1 MALELVAALLVF
13 VAVTALVLALTSGN
27 RDRATERRLNRLSEP
42 KPREEKSANA
52 VLKRDSG
59 TFPFLSR
66 LVSGSWSDRA
76 ADDLSRAGMS
86 LKVSEFLMI
95 RLLSAGGFAILMVLF
110 APGATLG
117 VLLAIVAG
125 LVGFMLPA
133 WLVAFRRSRR
143 QSALNDQ
150 LPEMLALLSNSLRS
164 GFAFTQ
170 AIDLA
175 ADQLEPPIREEL
187 KLVQRDTTLGASMD
201 DALEAMAARS
211 GSYDFEMVVSSVL
224 IQRTVGGNLSEIL
237 DTVADTVKERK
248 RLEGEIRSLTASQ
261 RFTGLVLSI
270 YPIVLG
276 LVFFAIAPDVWKVLV
291 TEEAGR
297 LLLAVAAVLQVI
309 GIIAIRRVLTLEV

>member
-1 MALELVAALLVF
+1 MTLELVAALLVF
-13 VAVTALVLALTSGN
+13 VAVTALVLALVSGN
-27 RDRATERRLNRLSEP
+27 RDRAAESRLIRLS
-42 KPREEKSANA
+42 KPREEKSVDT

-66 LVSGSWSDRA
+66 LVSGNWSDRA
-76 ADDLSRAGMS
+76 AADLAQAGMS

-95 RLLSAGGFAILMVLF
+95 RLLSAGGLALLVVFF

-133 WLVAFRRSRR
+133 WLVAIRRSRR
-143 QSALNDQ
+143 QKELNDQ
-150 LPEMLALLSNSLRS
+150 LPEMLALISNSLRS

-175 ADQLEPPIREEL
+175 ADQLKPPISEEL

-201 DALEAMAARS
+201 AALQSMADRS

-224 IQRTVGGNLSEIL
+224 IQRTIGGNLSEIL
-237 DTVADTVKERK
+237 ERVAETVKERK

-276 LVFFAIAPDVWKVLV
+276 LIFFAIAPDVWKVLV

-297 LLLAVAAVLQVI
+297 LMLALAAVLQVI
-309 GIIAIRRVLTLEV
+309 GIITIRRILTLEV

>member
-1 MALELVAALLVF
+1 MLELIAALLVF
-13 VAVTALVLALTSGN
+13 VAVTALVLALVSGN
-27 RDRATERRLNRLSEP
+27 RDRPAESRLARLS
-42 KPREEKSANA
+42 KPRTEKSVDS

-59 TFPFLSR
+59 TFPFLRR

-76 ADDLSRAGMS
+76 ADDLARAGMS

-95 RLLSAGGFAILMVLF
+95 RLLSAGGFAVLVVLF

-117 VLLAIVAG
+117 LLLAIVAG

-133 WLVAFRRSRR
+133 WLVAIRRARR
-143 QSALNDQ
+143 QKELNDQ

-175 ADQLEPPIREEL
+175 ADQLAPPISEEL

-201 DALEAMAARS
+201 DALQSMADRS

-224 IQRTVGGNLSEIL
+224 IQRTIGGNLSEIL
-237 DTVADTVKERK
+237 ERVAETVKERK
-248 RLEGEIRSLTASQ
+248 RLEREIQSLTASQ
-261 RFTGLVLSI
+261 RFTGLILSI

-276 LVFFAIAPDVWKVLV
+276 LVFFALAPDVWKVLV

-297 LLLAVAAVLQVI
+297 LMLALAVVLQVI
-309 GIIAIRRVLTLEV
+309 GIIAIRRILTLEV

>member
-1 MALELVAALLVF
+1 MILELIAALLVF
-13 VAVTALVLALTSGN
+13 VAVTALVLALVSGN
-27 RDRATERRLNRLSEP
+27 RDRAAESRLARLSNPP
-42 KPREEKSANA
+42 KEKSADT

-59 TFPFLSR
+59 TFPFLNR

-76 ADDLSRAGMS
+76 ADDLARAGMS

-95 RLLSAGGFAILMVLF
+95 RLLSAGGFALLVVLF

-125 LVGFMLPA
+125 VLGFMLPA
-133 WLVAFRRSRR
+133 WLVAIRRSRR
-143 QSALNDQ
+143 QKELNDQ

-175 ADQLEPPIREEL
+175 ADQLAPPISEEL

-201 DALEAMAARS
+201 DALQSMADRS

-224 IQRTVGGNLSEIL
+224 IQRTIGGNLSEIL
-237 DTVADTVKERK
+237 DRVADTVKERK
-248 RLEGEIRSLTASQ
+248 RLEREIQSLTASQ

-270 YPIVLG
+270 YPIALG
-276 LVFFAIAPDVWKVLV
+276 LLFFALAPDTWKVLV
-291 TEEAGR
+291 TEETGR
-297 LLLAVAAVLQVI
+297 LMLALAAVLQVI
-309 GIIAIRRVLTLEV
+309 GIIAMRRILTLEV